1 MQTLYMKPNLIV
13 HTRKLGYKGIKL
25 FSPNLWQR
33 HGLVLKTQVSGL
45 SVPSPKSSEVLLTGK
60 DRQCFTK

>member
-1 MQTLYMKPNLIV
+1 MKPNLIL

-33 HGLVLKTQVSGL
+33 LILKTWVSGL
-45 SVPSPKSSEVLLTGK
+45 SVSSPKSSESLITGK
-60 DRQCFTK
+60 DEQYLKKQFSKSI